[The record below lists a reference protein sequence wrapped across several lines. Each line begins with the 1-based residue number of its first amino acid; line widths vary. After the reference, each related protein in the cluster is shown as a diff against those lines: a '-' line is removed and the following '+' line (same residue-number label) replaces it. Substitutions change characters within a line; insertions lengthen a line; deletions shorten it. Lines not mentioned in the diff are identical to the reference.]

1 MITSIPSRNEVKQI
15 LQTIYEDEEI
25 TDEMIDDCIEGVIFF
40 AKMTQE
46 EINDLFLPEEAYEGY
61 KVYHAHPKR
70 SKVSA

>member
-25 TDEMIDDCIEGVIFF
+25 TDEMIDDCIDGGIFF

-61 KVYHAHPKR
+61 KNYHANR
-70 SKVSA
+70 SGSKISA